1 MLHEI
6 DFADVHGLVG
16 AYSLVADLPGV
27 QSCEI
32 DLDVLRLSFHTRFP
46 LPETAR
52 HALERTAGLVRVRSA
67 VALAPLFT
75 LAEAALAAVRDEA
88 QSAIDSSTSMTGM
101 PSSTG

>member
-1 MLHEI
+1 MLHEL

-16 AYSLVADLPGV
+16 AYEVVAQLGSV

-32 DLDVLRLSFHTRFP
+32 DLDRLQLRFVARFP
-46 LPETAR
+46 LDEPTRE
-52 HALERTAGLVRVRSA
+52 ALNRAQGLCGSRCWPTPAPVFDFA
-67 VALAPLFT
+67 KPGALAPAT
-75 LAEAALAAVRDEA
+75 A